1 MALSRRVI
9 ETLIDLV
16 ENKLSCIEVHDREDS
31 REVAWLE
38 RCGAELRG
46 LIEPGA
52 RAPGSGPV
60 AGLAKQDRA
69 RPPAAL

>member
-16 ENKLSCIEVHDREDS
+16 ENKLSCIEVHDHEDS

-38 RCGAELRG
+38 RCRLELRG

-52 RAPGSGPV
+52 KRTGPGTVVRLP
-60 AGLAKQDRA
+60 ARDKT